1 MLYVTLMAV
10 KQNYIKSLDDIF
22 GGRIQCQTQTSI
34 IISMILRECI
44 RYLNVYI

>member
-22 GGRIQCQTQTSI
+22 EGRIQCLTQTSI